1 MRALY
6 IEESGSTPK
15 IELDS
20 DSGIFRIV
28 GKSFPEDVKSFYIPV
43 IDWIQQ
49 YVQEPNEETFFE
61 VSLEYFNTASSKM
74 LLVILSQLKEIQK
87 REKKIT
93 VLWRFPEND
102 LEIEDAGIEFS
113 EVINIPF
120 VFRKVS
126 ESSTH

>member
-87 REKKIT
+87 KEKKIT

>member
-1 MRALY
+1 MKPLY
-6 IEESGSTPK
+6 IEESGSTPNV
-15 IELDS
+15 ELDS
-20 DSGIFRIV
+20 DAGIFRIV

-49 YVQEPNEETFFE
+49 YVQEPNEESLFE

-102 LEIEDAGIEFS
+102 MEIEDAGIEFS

-120 VFRKVS
+120 IFRRVS
-126 ESSTH
+126 DSSIH

>member
-1 MRALY
+1 MKPLY
-6 IEESGSTPK
+6 IEESGSTPNV
-15 IELDS
+15 ELDS
-20 DSGIFRIV
+20 DAGIFRIV

-49 YVQEPNEETFFE
+49 YVQEPNEESLFE

-120 VFRKVS
+120 IFRRVS
-126 ESSTH
+126 DSSIH

>member
-6 IEESGSTPK
+6 IEETGSTPK
-15 IELDS
+15 IELDKS
-20 DSGIFRIV
+20 SGTFRIV

-49 YVQEPNEETFFE
+49 YVQDPNSETLFE

-87 REKKIT
+87 REQKIT
-93 VLWRFPEND
+93 VLWRFP
-102 LEIEDAGIEFS
+102 
-113 EVINIPF
+113 
-120 VFRKVS
+120 RK
-126 ESSTH
+126 

>member
-61 VSLEYFNTASSKM
+61 VSLEYSNTASSKM

-113 EVINIPF
+113 EVVNIPF

>member
-1 MRALY
+1 MRPLY
-6 IEESGSTPK
+6 IEESGSTPNV
-15 IELDS
+15 ELDS
-20 DSGIFRIV
+20 DAGIFRIV

-49 YVQEPNEETFFE
+49 YVQEPNDESLFE

-87 REKKIT
+87 KEKKIT

-102 LEIEDAGIEFS
+102 MEIEDAGIEFS

-120 VFRKVS
+120 IFRRVS
-126 ESSTH
+126 DSSTH

>member
-1 MRALY
+1 MKPLY
-6 IEESGSTPK
+6 IEESGSTPCV
-15 IELDS
+15 ELDS
-20 DSGIFRIV
+20 DAGIFRIV

-49 YVQEPNEETFFE
+49 YVQEPNEESLFE

-120 VFRKVS
+120 IFRRIS
-126 ESSTH
+126 DSSIH

>member
-1 MRALY
+1 MRALF

-15 IELDS
+15 IELDR

-28 GKSFPEDVKSFYIPV
+28 GKSFPEDVKTFYIPV
-43 IDWIQQ
+43 IDWIQL
-49 YVQEPNEETFFE
+49 YVQDPNNETLFE

-93 VLWRFPEND
+93 VLWRYPEND

-120 VFRKVS
+120 IFRKVS
-126 ESSTH
+126 ENTTH

>member
-1 MRALY
+1 MKPLY
-6 IEESGSTPK
+6 IEESGSTPNV
-15 IELDS
+15 ELDS
-20 DSGIFRIV
+20 DAGIFRIV

-49 YVQEPNEETFFE
+49 YVQEPNEESLFE

-120 VFRKVS
+120 IFRRIS
-126 ESSTH
+126 DSSIH

>member
-1 MRALY
+1 MNPLY
-6 IEESGSTPK
+6 IEESGSTPRV
-15 IELDS
+15 ELDS
-20 DSGIFRIV
+20 NTGVFKIV

-43 IDWIQQ
+43 IDWIQL
-49 YVQEPNEETFFE
+49 YVQEPNAESIFE

-74 LLVILSQLKEIQK
+74 LLIILSQLKEIQK

-120 VFRKVS
+120 IFRRVS
-126 ESSTH
+126 DSSIH